1 MRLYVRA
8 CMCASVHVCVY
19 VRVCVRVCVCLCVC
33 VCACMRVCVCVYLR
47 ACVGVR
53 VCKRSEMNV
62 SFKRALLNGMNETRS
77 TNGYRD
83 VCLAVS

>member
-1 MRLYVRA
+1 M
-8 CMCASVHVCVY
+8 
-19 VRVCVRVCVCLCVC
+19 RVCVRPCTCVCLYACVRACLCVCLCVC
-33 VCACMRVCVCVYLR
+33 VRACVCVCVCVYLR

-62 SFKRALLNGMNETRS
+62 SFKRRALLNGMNETRS